1 MEVKIIH
8 RLPGRI
14 RLQYRKNTL
23 TSKQIVLVKV
33 LLSTQEGISSISIN
47 PVTCSILV
55 YYKNIT
61 EKHVIALF
69 HSLNDKYLNDEDMLS
84 SINEQTTEHSISST
98 IFFMIAKH
106 FGKMI
111 LPLYV
116 RKFIT
121 VINTLPRI
129 RQGIKTLLFHKKLI
143 SETLDAAAI
152 CLSIANNDY
161 KTAGSIN
168 FLLNMG
174 ENLEDYA

>member
-98 IFFMIAKH
+98 IFFISATPAVTAL
-106 FGKMI
+106 I
-111 LPLYV
+111 L
-116 RKFIT
+116 
-121 VINTLPRI
+121 
-129 RQGIKTLLFHKKLI
+129 
-143 SETLDAAAI
+143 
-152 CLSIANNDY
+152 
-161 KTAGSIN
+161 
-168 FLLNMG
+168 
-174 ENLEDYA
+174 